1 MLKDLLGSLIVAL
14 IMFTILGVLVG
25 GVFVLYKIVWGIICM
40 FCIGVWCKLLEKLK
54 NLFANIIFTLICIT
68 VIIAILIFN
77 YFIIYSFFS

>member
-40 FCIGVWCKLLEKLK
+40 FCIGV
-54 NLFANIIFTLICIT
+54 
-68 VIIAILIFN
+68 
-77 YFIIYSFFS
+77 